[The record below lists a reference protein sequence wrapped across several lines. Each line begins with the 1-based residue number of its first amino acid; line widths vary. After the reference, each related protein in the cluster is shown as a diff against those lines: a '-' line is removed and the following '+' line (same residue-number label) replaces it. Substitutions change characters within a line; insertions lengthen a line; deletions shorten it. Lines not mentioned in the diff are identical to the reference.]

1 MGDLPFTVYFN
12 FETTTGDSILHD
24 PKMFVI
30 SYCQICPFHLDLKL
44 DKIVIF
50 RSFRQNAEEIY
61 SFNHFSQEHIKYFDA
76 VTFNQ
81 LKDATTDALVRQKS
95 TLLYELFST
104 ELKFTIGNLVKWF
117 NDVYRSKFL
126 ELNEI

>member
-1 MGDLPFTVYFN
+1 M
-12 FETTTGDSILHD
+12 
-24 PKMFVI
+24 
-30 SYCQICPFHLDLKL
+30 
-44 DKIVIF
+44 IF

-61 SFNHFSQEHIKYFDA
+61 SFNDFSQEHIKYFDA

-81 LKDATTDALVRQKS
+81 LKDAATDVLVSQKS
-95 TLLYELFST
+95 TLLYELFSI

-117 NDVYRSKFL
+117 NDVFRSKFL